1 MHGSSGRAMC
11 SLNSVSGHL
20 HLSHKNLGLTDP
32 LISATDSDHEQVGK
46 RDGSNGM
53 ITKLEKDEE
62 GWAILPSMGNHSL
75 KDCKHLIRDYIS
87 KIYHKL
93 PSTWMVMY
101 TGLTLDPVQNI
112 IVRIR
117 GLMCIGKRWCNPH
130 PLSLRRRI
138 SLQGYFFEIHPTSAR
153 RRSSPSG
160 NFWPPAKRMG
170 MLASSSLV
178 VTHEI
183 KEKTWG
189 WGLPGRPRERG
200 RTSQGLIAHHHPL
213 TMRMK
218 RAQGMSPLR
227 MKLGKT
233 WGH

>member
-1 MHGSSGRAMC
+1 
-11 SLNSVSGHL
+11 
-20 HLSHKNLGLTDP
+20 
-32 LISATDSDHEQVGK
+32 
-46 RDGSNGM
+46 M

-75 KDCKHLIRDYIS
+75 EDCKRLIRDYIA
-87 KIYHKL
+87 KIYRKL

-101 TGLTLDPVQNI
+101 TGLTLDPVQNV

-117 GLMCIGKRWCNPH
+117 GLVCVGKRWCNPH

-153 RRSSPSG
+153 RRSSPFG
-160 NFWPPAKRMG
+160 TFWPPAKRMG

-213 TMRMK
+213 MMRMK
-218 RAQGMSPLR
+218 RAQGMSPWR